1 MHQPII
7 YRECTLPAGT
17 TSLFVPAE
25 ADLFTDPG
33 ATPSPAV
40 GFEAGYNRLRVKI
53 QVTGG
58 AVWVQCNGIA
68 AADNYGF
75 LMADGTQ
82 FDPGVPFNKLSF
94 FKDASSPV
102 VRLMMRGDAG

>member
-1 MHQPII
+1 MHQPVI

-17 TSLFVPAE
+17 TSLFVDAE

-40 GFEAGYNRLRVKI
+40 GFERGYNRLRVNI

-58 AVWVQCNGIA
+58 AIWVQCNGRP

-75 LMADGTQ
+75 LMADG
-82 FDPGVPFNKLSF
+82 DIMDLGVPFQKLSF

-102 VRLMMRGDAG
+102 VRLMMRGDPG